1 VSSFE
6 EFVVYSVFFS
16 DDRDCGDGD
25 GVMIVVVMVMIVV
38 VMVMMCGDVD
48 DVWW

>member
-1 VSSFE
+1 MSSFE

-16 DDRDCGDGD
+16 DDRGCGDGD
-25 GVMIVVVMVMIVV
+25 GVMIVV